1 MDSGLRRQLSPN
13 EEITL
18 RQLTLDGHDQE
29 TMRLG
34 DLTRLQT
41 LRLIEV
47 HNGVWTLT
55 ELGSRWLSAAPGSAK
70 ARLS

>member
-1 MDSGLRRQLSPN
+1 VDPGPRRQLSPN

-18 RQLTLDGHDQE
+18 RQLTLDGHDQA

-34 DLTRLQT
+34 DLARLQT

-55 ELGSRWLSAAPGSAK
+55 ELGSRWLSAAP
-70 ARLS
+70 RR

>member
-1 MDSGLRRQLSPN
+1 MDPELRRQLSPN

-18 RQLTLDGHDQE
+18 RQLTLHGRDQE

-34 DLTRLQT
+34 DLARLQM

-47 HNGVWTLT
+47 NNGVWTLT
-55 ELGSRWLSAAPGSAK
+55 ALGSRWLSAAP
-70 ARLS
+70 RR